1 MRVALVDDEPLARD
15 YLERIL
21 SMLPGLE
28 VIATYKN
35 GREAIAGLQREPV
48 DVAFLDVEMPGL
60 TGIDVIKALQSD
72 IMPLV
77 VFATAHSEFAVDA
90 FELHAVDYILK
101 PFAEER
107 VVQALDRCRQ
117 RLESRQNLDDA
128 EQAADRSRGKGAALA
143 ALGPSAGAGRDATAV
158 VRSTDVGKLAIKDGQ
173 QTVLVAVDDIDWV
186 DAAGDYMCVHAQG
199 ETHIMRK
206 TMKELED
213 ELEADFLQRIH
224 RSTIV
229 NIRQVTEM
237 RSHING
243 EYFLKLQSGHTV
255 KLSRTYKDKLRFLHP
270 A

>member
-1 MRVALVDDEPLARD
+1 MTSRWRGIIRK
-15 YLERIL
+15 RIL
-21 SMLPGLE
+21 SELPGLE
-28 VIATYKN
+28 VIASFKN

-143 ALGPSAGAGRDATAV
+143 ALGSSAGAGRDATAV

-173 QTVLVAVDDIDWV
+173 QTMLVAVDDIDWV
-186 DAAGDYMCVHAQG
+186 DAAGDYMCVHAAG
-199 ETHIMRK
+199 ATHILRS
-206 TMKELED
+206 TMKELVERLP
-213 ELEADFLQRIH
+213 ETFVRIH

-229 NIRQVTEM
+229 NLTKVEAVEELAKGGGAAVHQR
-237 RSHING
+237 RG
-243 EYFLKLQSGHTV
+243 AF
-255 KLSRTYKDKLRFLHP
+255 
-270 A
+270 

>member
-1 MRVALVDDEPLARD
+1 MKVALVDDEPLARD

-21 SMLPGLE
+21 SGLPGLE

-60 TGIDVIKALQSD
+60 TGIDVIKSLQSD
-72 IMPLV
+72 VMPLV

-117 RLESRQNLDDA
+117 RLESRRNLDDA

-143 ALGPSAGAGRDATAV
+143 ALGSSGGRGRDATAV

-173 QTVLVAVDDIDWV
+173 QTVLVTVNDIDWV
-186 DAAGDYMCVHAQG
+186 DAAGDYMCVHAAG
-199 ETHIMRK
+199 ATHILRS
-206 TMKELED
+206 TMKELVERLP
-213 ELEADFLQRIH
+213 ETFVRIH

-229 NIRQVTEM
+229 NLTKVEAVEGLPK
-237 RSHING
+237 G
-243 EYFLKLQSGHTV
+243 EAQLSISGGGRLKVSRNFRKAIQNL
-255 KLSRTYKDKLRFLHP
+255 LS
-270 A
+270 